1 MKRDLVE
8 MPPDVAAEL
17 DRLAARYRAANGP
30 AMQLL
35 GIVGG
40 QAENL
45 LERLPDRVKDGLEEA
60 TRVALERALVLA
72 GESRRNVA
80 DQPDWL
86 NRLVTTALGAAGGV
100 AGLPGAL
107 AEVPVTVTLLLRN
120 IQGIA
125 ADHGF
130 DPDAPDTRADC
141 VSVFA
146 AAGPLARDDGMNT
159 GFLAARATI
168 TGPALRALVAR
179 VAPRLAT
186 VIGQKLGAQTV
197 PVLGAVGGAVVNYAF
212 TAYYQEVARVHFGLR
227 RLADTGRMDPDAL
240 AEALRARLERRPR
253 A

>member
-1 MKRDLVE
+1 MGREIIELPDTVTDEIDRLVE
-8 MPPDVAAEL
+8 
-17 DRLAARYRAANGP
+17 RYRAANGP

-35 GIVGG
+35 GMVGG

-60 TRVALERALVLA
+60 TRAGLERALSLA
-72 GESRRNVA
+72 GESRRSVA

-86 NRLVTTALGAAGGV
+86 NRLVTTALGAAGGM

-120 IQGIA
+120 IQAIA

-130 DPDAPDTRADC
+130 DPDDPATRADC

-159 GFLAARATI
+159 GFLAARVTI
-168 TGPALRALVAR
+168 TGPALKALVAR

-186 VIGQKLGAQTV
+186 VLGQKLGAQTI

-227 RLADTGRMDPDAL
+227 RLAAERGADPEAL
-240 AEALRARLERRPR
+240 AAAFRARLGRRDAR
-253 A
+253 